1 MAIVGIGTDLVE
13 IDRIEATLARHPE
26 RFPQRILSS
35 VELKV
40 FHQHALPGRYLAK
53 RFAAKEAG
61 AKALGTGIRRNIC
74 FTDFVVTNDADGN
87 PSMRLEGCAEQQMRA
102 MGGITVHLSLTDERN
117 FAQAFVII
125 ES

>member
-13 IDRIEATLARHPE
+13 IKRIEKVLVAHPD
-26 RFPQRILSS
+26 RFPQRILAEE
-35 VELKV
+35 ELAV
-40 FHQHALPGRYLAK
+40 FREHLLPLHFLAK

-74 FTDFVVTNDADGN
+74 FTDFVVSNGADGN
-87 PSMRLEGCAEQQMRA
+87 PIMQLTGCAAEQMQKI
-102 MGGITVHLSLTDERN
+102 GGRTVHLSLTDERN